1 MKVVIRLKTEFTM
14 AKILHLKVLQFCN
27 YFFMWLD
34 NFLAECLHEF
44 EFLGGALNLLQLYD
58 LIMW

>member
-1 MKVVIRLKTEFTM
+1 M

-44 EFLGGALNLLQLYD
+44 EFEFLGGALNLLQLYD